1 MGPRPGPDPPAA
13 NRPASRGPPPPPPAA
28 TRGNS
33 PGGASRH
40 IEHAAL
46 SASRQDAEALTRGTL
61 DAMIARSTMC
71 SALALL
77 VSLAT
82 GCSTAYMPR
91 PGPRVQV
98 IMKSGTPSYAR
109 HGRVYEGGIFGGE
122 LEEAVRGN
130 PEAESHS
137 RSYRNG
143 MTTGFILTLLGGAS
157 VIGGVGFV
165 AAGTNGSGSND
176 TSKQTAGGTLLLAG
190 LVADIVGIIVVA
202 TAEPHMWDAINV
214 YNDGIP
220 DFRYPARSP
229 YAPPP
234 YAPPPYVPAPPGSP
248 PPPPP
253 SPPPPPAPA

>member
-13 NRPASRGPPPPPPAA
+13 NRPASRGPPPTPAA
-28 TRGNS
+28 GTRGDS
-33 PGGASRH
+33 SCRASRH

-61 DAMIARSTMC
+61 DAMIARSTTC

-98 IMKSGTPSYAR
+98 IMKSGTPSYVRDA
-109 HGRVYEGGIFGGE
+109 RVYEGGIFGGE
-122 LEEAVRGN
+122 LEEPVRGN
-130 PEAESHS
+130 PEAESHA

-165 AAGTNGSGSND
+165 AAGANGSGGD
-176 TSKQTAGGTLLLAG
+176 APTKQTAGGTLPPPRLGAGHLRLLLG
-190 LVADIVGIIVVA
+190 A
-202 TAEPHMWDAINV
+202 TARP
-214 YNDGIP
+214 
-220 DFRYPARSP
+220 R
-229 YAPPP
+229 
-234 YAPPPYVPAPPGSP
+234 
-248 PPPPP
+248 
-253 SPPPPPAPA
+253 